1 MSSPSSSGPAHG
13 PTPTVPPVPRP
24 TSAAGSRTV
33 RILVAAA
40 LGLLG
45 GWLGL
50 TLGGTVHHEVGP
62 LTTSMR
68 VLPTWGGGTRVVVP
82 PLGELDLATHG
93 GPLGIR
99 ATLEGFDVEEARALV
114 ARPELLADLKPQAVE
129 DLRWEL
135 EMAALRS
142 VLATLAGALALS
154 ALGTRRVRATLLGG
168 GTALVAVTAALA
180 VGLTTWNPAAL
191 AEPRYEGLLSS
202 APSVVGSAET
212 IVTDFSRYGD
222 QLAQIVRNVSGLYTA
237 TSTLPLLPPADDV
250 VKILHVSDLHLAPQS
265 WDLIRTVATQYDV
278 DVIVDSGD
286 ITDHGTAPENRYVEE
301 IRHLD
306 RPYVWVRGN
315 HDSAVT
321 ERAMRRV
328 RNVVVL
334 EGRPRKVAGLTFLG
348 AGDPAF
354 TPDKSVP
361 ASAAAVTQAAEKL
374 TGRARA
380 NGDVDVL
387 VFHDPAD
394 EALFDGA
401 APTALFGH
409 LHYRR
414 VEPGPEGTWLMVQ
427 GSTGGSGL
435 RALEPEEPAPITM
448 SVLYVDRAT
457 HRQRAYDDIRL
468 GGLGNAS
475 AEIHRQVLDAPA
487 GATTMVAGKPRQ
499 RDATVTAPAG
509 E

>member
-1 MSSPSSSGPAHG
+1 
-13 PTPTVPPVPRP
+13 
-24 TSAAGSRTV
+24 
-33 RILVAAA
+33 
-40 LGLLG
+40 
-45 GWLGL
+45 
-50 TLGGTVHHEVGP
+50 
-62 LTTSMR
+62 
-68 VLPTWGGGTRVVVP
+68 
-82 PLGELDLATHG
+82 
-93 GPLGIR
+93 
-99 ATLEGFDVEEARALV
+99 
-114 ARPELLADLKPQAVE
+114 
-129 DLRWEL
+129 
-135 EMAALRS
+135 
-142 VLATLAGALALS
+142 
-154 ALGTRRVRATLLGG
+154 
-168 GTALVAVTAALA
+168 
-180 VGLTTWNPAAL
+180 
-191 AEPRYEGLLSS
+191 
-202 APSVVGSAET
+202 
-212 IVTDFSRYGD
+212 
-222 QLAQIVRNVSGLYTA
+222 
-237 TSTLPLLPPADDV
+237 
-250 VKILHVSDLHLAPQS
+250 
-265 WDLIRTVATQYDV
+265 
-278 DVIVDSGD
+278 
-286 ITDHGTAPENRYVEE
+286 
-301 IRHLD
+301 
-306 RPYVWVRGN
+306 VRGN

-321 ERAMRRV
+321 ERAMRRL

-414 VEPGPEGTWLMVQ
+414 VEHGPEGTWLMVQ

-457 HRQRAYDDIRL
+457 HRLRAYDDIRL

-499 RDATVTAPAG
+499 RDAAGTAPAG